1 MTMIDCGMC
10 GHSFTREE
18 GAACSSGCPMSAGC
32 GMVTCPSCGHEFP
45 PESKIVSLVTSL
57 LRRRPLAKASAGAP
71 LPAAALGKAGAR

>member
-18 GAACSSGCPMSAGC
+18 GTACSKGCPMATGC

-45 PESKIVSLVTSL
+45 PESKIVTLITSL
-57 LRRRPLAKASAGAP
+57 LKKRPLAKV
-71 LPAAALGKAGAR
+71 PAVSPVLGKAGLR